1 MLKRWGVTY
10 RTAWNWY
17 HRDYIPGAWMT
28 PSGNIEVPE
37 KVIESMRDADIKKRK
52 NDRKLERGEVERN
65 D

>member
-1 MLKRWGVTY
+1 
-10 RTAWNWY
+10 
-17 HRDYIPGAWMT
+17 MT

-52 NDRKLERGEVERN
+52 NDRKLERVEVERN